1 MPGTIP
7 SDVVTLIHSI
17 TNEIINPIIGV
28 IFAAALVYF
37 LWGLMIFII
46 NSGDSAKRAEGKQHI
61 VWGLVGMVVMLSV
74 FAILEIGLRTIGVSS
89 TDVPNEIPVSI

>member
-7 SDVVTLIHSI
+7 SDVVTLIQSI

-37 LWGLMIFII
+37 LWGLMIFIV
-46 NSGDSAKRAEGKQHI
+46 NSGDSAKRAEGKRHI
-61 VWGLVGMVVMLSV
+61 VWGLIGMVVMLSV
-74 FAILEIGLRTIGVSS
+74 ITILEIGLRTIGVSP
-89 TDVPNEIPVSI
+89 TDVPNEIPVFK